1 MDRDQMSYFPEHIQ
15 KEIYA
20 RIELAF
26 MHECPYPA
34 KVIERIKDKFQ
45 EWERYKLETVGGI
58 LRQAFFERKKDKL
71 LVMDR

>member
-1 MDRDQMSYFPEHIQ
+1 MDRSHMSFFPEDVQ
-15 KEIYA
+15 KEIYS
-20 RIELAF
+20 RIEGAF

-34 KVIERIKDKFQ
+34 KTIEKNKEKLQ

-58 LRQAFFERKKDKL
+58 VRQSYYERKKDKL

>member
-1 MDRDQMSYFPEHIQ
+1 MNRSQMSYFPEDVQ
-15 KEIYA
+15 KEIYS
-20 RIELAF
+20 RIERAF

-34 KVIERIKDKFQ
+34 RVIERIKDKFQ

-58 LRQAFFERKKDKL
+58 VRQSYFERKKDKL